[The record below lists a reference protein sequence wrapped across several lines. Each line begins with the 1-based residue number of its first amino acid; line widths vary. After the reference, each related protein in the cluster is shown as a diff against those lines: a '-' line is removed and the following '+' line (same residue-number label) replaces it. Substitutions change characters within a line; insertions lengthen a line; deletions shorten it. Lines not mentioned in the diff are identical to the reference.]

1 MEILQLYS
9 KGMEYYES
17 IHSYKYM
24 YFERKMNAV
33 MRSPKI
39 IKSMTVNNTEQIKKD
54 NEKPSTLLKINQDD
68 RIKIMQV
75 KHKYDKMYNDL
86 IGQTSAL
93 TGDKI
98 KRIVAEN

>member
-1 MEILQLYS
+1 
-9 KGMEYYES
+9 
-17 IHSYKYM
+17 
-24 YFERKMNAV
+24 
-33 MRSPKI
+33 
-39 IKSMTVNNTEQIKKD
+39 
-54 NEKPSTLLKINQDD
+54 
-68 RIKIMQV
+68 MQA